1 MNGREPMDETPQAKA
16 SSKTKREMKEAV
28 NKVIEERKSDGI
40 ATKEAE
46 EKVAEDLNEAA
57 HKDTN
62 K

>member
-1 MNGREPMDETPQAKA
+1 MDEAPQVKA
-16 SSKTKREMKEAV
+16 SEKAKRTMQKAV
-28 NKVIEERKSDGI
+28 DKVIEERKSDGI

>member
-1 MNGREPMDETPQAKA
+1 MDETPQAKT

-28 NKVIEERKSDGI
+28 DKVIEERKSDGI

-57 HKDTN
+57 HKDTH